1 MGVQFLQVV
10 VPLFSQQ
17 NESVHHNGAQDHGIL
32 REKQQRSLVG
42 HFTRITR
49 TKIGASRVEEI
60 AQEKRLA
67 VGPANLTQPSVWSKY
82 FGS

>member
-17 NESVHHNGAQDHGIL
+17 NEAVHHNGAQGHGIL

-42 HFTRITR
+42 HFTR
-49 TKIGASRVEEI
+49 TKIGASRVKEI
-60 AQEKRLA
+60 AQGKRLA
-67 VGPANLTQPSVWSKY
+67 VGPANLTHPSVWSKY